1 VDFLSKIA
9 KIFMTERTIKNIL
22 ISQPEPTD
30 LLKNQ
35 YKALSSKYE
44 VEFTFYK
51 FFDVVGISNR
61 EFRDYKISLL
71 DYSAVIFTSKLSVD
85 NYFRLAK
92 ELRLNI
98 PESMKYFCITEAV
111 ANYMQN
117 YVQYRKRKIFYGKL
131 TFKDLVEV
139 IVKHKEEKFIIP
151 CAEDATIEYFK
162 MLDAAKISYTKA
174 IMYRSETKD
183 LTNIDIKKFDMIAM
197 FSPIGVKS
205 FVQSFPDITSEDIF
219 IAAFGTTTQTALKSA
234 KLKTYIPAPTKEA
247 PSMIMAIDKF
257 LSLTMEERKEWMA
270 AIDAEFKT
278 RKKSTTTKTT
288 TTKKATTTKKTSTTK
303 TTASKTT
310 TTKKT
315 SKTQDE

>member
-1 VDFLSKIA
+1 MI
-9 KIFMTERTIKNIL
+9 ERTIKNIL

-61 EFRDYKISLL
+61 EFRDAKISIL
-71 DYSAVIFTSKLSVD
+71 DHSAVIFTSKLSVD

-92 ELRLNI
+92 ELRLTI
-98 PESMKYFCITEAV
+98 PETMKYFCITETV

-131 TFKDLVEV
+131 TFKDLVDV
-139 IVKHKEEKFIIP
+139 IAKHKEEKFIIP
-151 CAEDATIEYFK
+151 CAEDSSIDYFN
-162 MLDAAKISYTKA
+162 MLDAAKIKYTKA
-174 IMYRSETKD
+174 VMYRSEPKD

-205 FVQSFPDITSEDIF
+205 FVQSFPQITSEDIF

-234 KLKTYIPAPTKEA
+234 KLKTYVPAPTKEA

-257 LSLTMEERKEWMA
+257 LSLTTEERKEWMEV
-270 AIDAEFKT
+270 IDAEFKV
-278 RKKSTTTKTT
+278 KKKPATTKKT
-288 TTKKATTTKKTSTTK
+288 TTKKATTTKKTATAKK
-303 TTASKTT
+303 TTATKST

-315 SKTQDE
+315 TTAKKTSKTKDE

>member
-1 VDFLSKIA
+1 MI
-9 KIFMTERTIKNIL
+9 ERTIKNIL

-61 EFRDYKISLL
+61 EFRDFKISLL
-71 DYSAVIFTSKLSVD
+71 DYSAVIFTSKLAVD

-98 PESMKYFCITEAV
+98 PETMKYFCITEAV

-139 IVKHKEEKFIIP
+139 ITKHKEENFIIP
-151 CAEDATIEYFK
+151 CAEDSSIEYFNI
-162 MLDAAKISYTKA
+162 LDAAKISYTKA
-174 IMYRSETKD
+174 VMYRSETKD

-205 FVQSFPDITSEDIF
+205 FVQSFPEITSEDIF
-219 IAAFGTTTQTALKSA
+219 IAAFGTTTQAALKSA

-257 LSLTMEERKEWMA
+257 LSLTQEERKEWMA
-270 AIDAEFKT
+270 AIDTEFKA
-278 RKKSTTTKTT
+278 RKKTTTTKT
-288 TTKKATTTKKTSTTK
+288 TTKKATTTKKT
-303 TTASKTT
+303 TAKKT

>member
-1 VDFLSKIA
+1 MI
-9 KIFMTERTIKNIL
+9 ERTIKNIL

-61 EFRDYKISLL
+61 EFRDAKISLL
-71 DYSAVIFTSKLSVD
+71 DHSAVIFTSKLSVD

-92 ELRLNI
+92 ELRLTI
-98 PESMKYFCITEAV
+98 PETMKYFCITETV

-139 IVKHKEEKFIIP
+139 IAKHKEENFIIP
-151 CAEDATIEYFK
+151 CAEDSSIDYFTL
-162 MLDAAKISYTKA
+162 LDTAKIKYTKA
-174 IMYRSETKD
+174 VMYRSEPKD
-183 LTNIDIKKFDMIAM
+183 LSNIDIKKFDMIAM

-205 FVQSFPDITSEDIF
+205 FIQSFPEITSEDIF

-247 PSMIMAIDKF
+247 PSMIMAIDNF
-257 LSLTMEERKEWMA
+257 LALTTEERKEWMA
-270 AIDAEFKT
+270 KIDAEFKA
-278 RKKSTTTKTT
+278 KKKTTTTKTT

-303 TTASKTT
+303 TTATKKTT
-310 TTKKT
+310 SKKT
-315 SKTQDE
+315 SKTKDE

>member
-1 VDFLSKIA
+1 MI
-9 KIFMTERTIKNIL
+9 ERTIKNIL

-61 EFRDYKISLL
+61 EFRDAKISLL
-71 DYSAVIFTSKLSVD
+71 DHSAVIFTSKLSVD

-92 ELRLNI
+92 ELRLTI
-98 PESMKYFCITEAV
+98 PETMKYFCITETV

-139 IVKHKEEKFIIP
+139 IAKHKEEKYIIP
-151 CAEDATIEYFK
+151 CAEDSSIDYFTL
-162 MLDAAKISYTKA
+162 LDNAKIKYTKA
-174 IMYRSETKD
+174 VMYRSEPKD
-183 LTNIDIKKFDMIAM
+183 LSNIDIKKFDMIAM

-205 FVQSFPDITSEDIF
+205 FVQSFPQITSEDIF

-247 PSMIMAIDKF
+247 PSMIMAIDNF
-257 LSLTMEERKEWMA
+257 LALTTEERKEWMEK
-270 AIDAEFKT
+270 IDAEFKA
-278 RKKSTTTKTT
+278 KKKTTTTKTT
-288 TTKKATTTKKTSTTK
+288 TTKKATTTKKNSTKK
-303 TTASKTT
+303 TTATKTT

-315 SKTQDE
+315 SKTKDE

>member
-1 VDFLSKIA
+1 
-9 KIFMTERTIKNIL
+9 MTERTIKNIL

-85 NYFRLAK
+85 NYFRLSK

-131 TFKDLVEV
+131 TFKDLVDV

-247 PSMIMAIDKF
+247 PSMIMAIDNF

-270 AIDAEFKT
+270 KIDAEFKA
-278 RKKSTTTKTT
+278 KKKTSTTKTA
-288 TTKKATTTKKTSTTK
+288 TTKKTTTTKKTSTTK
-303 TTASKTT
+303 TTAKKTT

>member
-1 VDFLSKIA
+1 MI
-9 KIFMTERTIKNIL
+9 ERTIKNIL

-61 EFRDYKISLL
+61 EFRDAKISIL
-71 DYSAVIFTSKLSVD
+71 DHSAVIFTSKLSVD

-92 ELRLNI
+92 ELRLTI
-98 PESMKYFCITEAV
+98 PETMKYFCITETV

-131 TFKDLVEV
+131 TFKDLVDV
-139 IVKHKEEKFIIP
+139 IAKHKEEKFIIP
-151 CAEDATIEYFK
+151 CAEDSSIDYFN
-162 MLDAAKISYTKA
+162 MLDAAKIKYTKA
-174 IMYRSETKD
+174 VMYRSEPKD

-205 FVQSFPDITSEDIF
+205 FVQSFPQITSEDIF

-257 LSLTMEERKEWMA
+257 LSLTTEERKEWMEV
-270 AIDAEFKT
+270 IDAEFKV
-278 RKKSTTTKTT
+278 KKKPATTKKT
-288 TTKKATTTKKTSTTK
+288 TTKKATTTKKTATAKK
-303 TTASKTT
+303 TTATKST
-310 TTKKT
+310 TTKKNNYY
-315 SKTQDE
+315 KKNV

>member
-1 VDFLSKIA
+1 MI
-9 KIFMTERTIKNIL
+9 ERTIKNIL

-61 EFRDYKISLL
+61 EFRDAKISLL
-71 DYSAVIFTSKLSVD
+71 DHSAVIFTSKLSVD

-92 ELRLNI
+92 ELRLTI
-98 PESMKYFCITEAV
+98 PETMKYFCITETV

-139 IVKHKEEKFIIP
+139 IAKHKEENFIIP
-151 CAEDATIEYFK
+151 CAEDSSIDYFTL
-162 MLDAAKISYTKA
+162 LDTAKIKYTKA
-174 IMYRSETKD
+174 VMYRSEPKD
-183 LTNIDIKKFDMIAM
+183 LSNIDIKKFDMIAM

-205 FVQSFPDITSEDIF
+205 FIQSFPEITSEDIF

-247 PSMIMAIDKF
+247 PSMIMAIDNF
-257 LSLTMEERKEWMA
+257 LSLTTEERKEWMEK
-270 AIDAEFKT
+270 IDAEFKA
-278 RKKSTTTKTT
+278 KKKTTTTKTT
-288 TTKKATTTKKTSTTK
+288 TTKKTTATKKTTSAK
-303 TTASKTT
+303 TTATKTS

-315 SKTQDE
+315 SKTKDE

>member
-1 VDFLSKIA
+1 MI
-9 KIFMTERTIKNIL
+9 ERTIKNIL

-61 EFRDYKISLL
+61 EFRDAKISLL
-71 DYSAVIFTSKLSVD
+71 DHSAVIFTSKLSVD

-92 ELRLNI
+92 ELRLTI
-98 PESMKYFCITEAV
+98 PETMKYFCITETV

-139 IVKHKEEKFIIP
+139 IAKHKEENFIIP
-151 CAEDATIEYFK
+151 CAEDSSIDYFTL
-162 MLDAAKISYTKA
+162 LDTAKIKYTKA
-174 IMYRSETKD
+174 VMYRSEPKD
-183 LTNIDIKKFDMIAM
+183 LSNIDIKKFDMIAM

-205 FVQSFPDITSEDIF
+205 FIQSFPEITSEDIF

-247 PSMIMAIDKF
+247 PSMIMAIDNF
-257 LSLTMEERKEWMA
+257 LSLTTEERKEWMA
-270 AIDAEFKT
+270 KIDAEFKA
-278 RKKSTTTKTT
+278 KKKTSTTKTT
-288 TTKKATTTKKTSTTK
+288 TTKKTTATKKTSTTK
-303 TTASKTT
+303 TTATKKTT
-310 TTKKT
+310 SKKT
-315 SKTQDE
+315 SKTKDE

>member
-1 VDFLSKIA
+1 MI
-9 KIFMTERTIKNIL
+9 ERTIKNIL

-61 EFRDYKISLL
+61 EFRDAKISLL
-71 DYSAVIFTSKLSVD
+71 DHSAVIFTSKLSVD

-92 ELRLNI
+92 ELRLTI
-98 PESMKYFCITEAV
+98 PETMKYFCITETV

-139 IVKHKEEKFIIP
+139 IAKHKEEKYIIP
-151 CAEDATIEYFK
+151 CAEDSSIDYFTL
-162 MLDAAKISYTKA
+162 LDTAKIKYTKA
-174 IMYRSETKD
+174 VMYRSEPKD
-183 LTNIDIKKFDMIAM
+183 LSNIDIKKFDMIAM

-205 FVQSFPDITSEDIF
+205 FVQSFPQITSEDIF

-247 PSMIMAIDKF
+247 PSMIMAIDNF
-257 LSLTMEERKEWMA
+257 LSLTTEERKEWMA
-270 AIDAEFKT
+270 KIDVEFKA
-278 RKKSTTTKTT
+278 KKKATTTKTT
-288 TTKKATTTKKTSTTK
+288 TTKKATTTKKTSTKK

-315 SKTQDE
+315 SKTKDE

>member
-288 TTKKATTTKKTSTTK
+288 TTKKATTTKKTLTN
-303 TTASKTT
+303 KTT
-310 TTKKT
+310 TEKTTTKKKT

>member
-1 VDFLSKIA
+1 MI
-9 KIFMTERTIKNIL
+9 ERTIKNIL

-61 EFRDYKISLL
+61 EFRDAKISLL
-71 DYSAVIFTSKLSVD
+71 DHSAVIFTSKLSVD

-92 ELRLNI
+92 ELRLTI
-98 PESMKYFCITEAV
+98 PETMKYFCITETV

-139 IVKHKEEKFIIP
+139 IAKHKEEKYIIP
-151 CAEDATIEYFK
+151 CAEDSSIDYFTL
-162 MLDAAKISYTKA
+162 LDNAKIKYTKA
-174 IMYRSETKD
+174 VMYRSEPKD
-183 LTNIDIKKFDMIAM
+183 LSNIDIKKFDMIAM

-205 FVQSFPDITSEDIF
+205 FVQSFPQITSEDIF

-247 PSMIMAIDKF
+247 PSMIMAIDNF
-257 LSLTMEERKEWMA
+257 LSLTTEERKEWMEK
-270 AIDAEFKT
+270 IDAEFKA
-278 RKKSTTTKTT
+278 KKKTTTTKTT
-288 TTKKATTTKKTSTTK
+288 TTKKATTTKKTSTKK
-303 TTASKTT
+303 TTATKTT

-315 SKTQDE
+315 SKTKNE

>member
-1 VDFLSKIA
+1 MI
-9 KIFMTERTIKNIL
+9 ERTIKNIL

-61 EFRDYKISLL
+61 EFRDFKISLL

-98 PESMKYFCITEAV
+98 PETMKYFCITEAV

-139 IVKHKEEKFIIP
+139 ITKHKEENFIIP
-151 CAEDATIEYFK
+151 CAEDSSIEYFNI
-162 MLDAAKISYTKA
+162 LDAAKISYTKA
-174 IMYRSETKD
+174 VMYRSETKD

-205 FVQSFPDITSEDIF
+205 FVQSFPEITSEDIF
-219 IAAFGTTTQTALKSA
+219 IAAFGTTTQAALKSA

-257 LSLTMEERKEWMA
+257 LSLTQEERKEWMA
-270 AIDAEFKT
+270 AIDAEFKA
-278 RKKSTTTKTT
+278 RKKTTTTKT
-288 TTKKATTTKKTSTTK
+288 TTKKATTTKKT
-303 TTASKTT
+303 TAKKT

>member
-1 VDFLSKIA
+1 MI
-9 KIFMTERTIKNIL
+9 ERTIKNIL

-61 EFRDYKISLL
+61 EFRDAKISLL
-71 DYSAVIFTSKLSVD
+71 DHSAVIFTSKLSVD

-92 ELRLNI
+92 ELRLTI
-98 PESMKYFCITEAV
+98 PETMKYFCITETV

-139 IVKHKEEKFIIP
+139 IAKHKEEKYIIP
-151 CAEDATIEYFK
+151 CAEDSSIDYFTL
-162 MLDAAKISYTKA
+162 LDNAKIKYTKA
-174 IMYRSETKD
+174 VMYRSEPKD
-183 LTNIDIKKFDMIAM
+183 LSNIDIKKFDMIAM

-205 FVQSFPDITSEDIF
+205 FVQSFPQITSEDIF

-247 PSMIMAIDKF
+247 PSMIMAIDNF
-257 LSLTMEERKEWMA
+257 LSLTTEERKEWMEK
-270 AIDAEFKT
+270 IDAEFKA
-278 RKKSTTTKTT
+278 KKKTTITKTT
-288 TTKKATTTKKTSTTK
+288 TTKKATTTKKTSTKK

-315 SKTQDE
+315 SKTKDE

>member
-1 VDFLSKIA
+1 
-9 KIFMTERTIKNIL
+9 MTEKTIKNIL

-35 YKALSSKYE
+35 YKALSTKYG

-61 EFRDYKISLL
+61 EFRDSKIAIL
-71 DYSAVIFTSKLSVD
+71 DYSAVIFTSKLAVD

-98 PESMKYFCITEAV
+98 PETMKYFCITEAV

-131 TFKDLVEV
+131 TFKDLVDV
-139 IVKHKEEKFIIP
+139 ISKHKEENFIIP
-151 CAEDATIEYFK
+151 CAEDSTIEYFK
-162 MLDAAKISYTKA
+162 ILDAAKINYTKA
-174 IMYRSETKD
+174 VMYRSETKD
-183 LTNIDIKKFDMIAM
+183 LTNIDIKKYDMIAM

-205 FVQSFPDITSEDIF
+205 FVQSFPETTSEDIF
-219 IAAFGTTTQTALKSA
+219 IAAFGTTTQTALKA
-234 KLKTYIPAPTKEA
+234 EKLKTYIPAPTKES

-257 LSLTMEERKEWMA
+257 LSLEADERKAWIA
-270 AIDAEFKT
+270 AIDAEFKKTT
-278 RKKSTTTKTT
+278 RKKTTTTTAKKTSTTKTTAAKKTSTTTK
-288 TTKKATTTKKTSTTK
+288 KTTTKKTSTTK
-303 TTASKTT
+303 
-310 TTKKT
+310 
-315 SKTQDE
+315 DE

>member
-1 VDFLSKIA
+1 MI
-9 KIFMTERTIKNIL
+9 ERTIKNIL

-61 EFRDYKISLL
+61 EFRDAKISLL
-71 DYSAVIFTSKLSVD
+71 DHSAVIFTSKLSVD

-92 ELRLNI
+92 ELRLTI
-98 PESMKYFCITEAV
+98 PETMKYFCITETV

-139 IVKHKEEKFIIP
+139 IAKHKEEKYIIP
-151 CAEDATIEYFK
+151 CAEDSSIDYFTL
-162 MLDAAKISYTKA
+162 LDNAKIKYTKA
-174 IMYRSETKD
+174 VMYRSEPKD
-183 LTNIDIKKFDMIAM
+183 LSNIDIKKFDMIAM

-205 FVQSFPDITSEDIF
+205 FVQSFPEITSENIF

-247 PSMIMAIDKF
+247 PSMIMAIDNF
-257 LSLTMEERKEWMA
+257 LALTTEERKEWMEK
-270 AIDAEFKT
+270 IDAEFKA
-278 RKKSTTTKTT
+278 KKKTTTTKTT
-288 TTKKATTTKKTSTTK
+288 TTKKATTTKKTSTKK
-303 TTASKTT
+303 TTATKTT

-315 SKTQDE
+315 SKTKDE

>member
-1 VDFLSKIA
+1 MI
-9 KIFMTERTIKNIL
+9 ERTIKNIL

-61 EFRDYKISLL
+61 EFRDAKISLL
-71 DYSAVIFTSKLSVD
+71 DHSAVIFTSKLSVD

-92 ELRLNI
+92 ELRLTI
-98 PESMKYFCITEAV
+98 PETMKYFCITETV

-139 IVKHKEEKFIIP
+139 IAKHKEEKYIIP
-151 CAEDATIEYFK
+151 CAEDSSIDYFTL
-162 MLDAAKISYTKA
+162 LDTAKIKYTKA
-174 IMYRSETKD
+174 VMYRSEPKD
-183 LTNIDIKKFDMIAM
+183 LSNIDIKKFDMIAM

-205 FVQSFPDITSEDIF
+205 FVQSFPQITSEDIF

-247 PSMIMAIDKF
+247 PSMIMAIDNF
-257 LSLTMEERKEWMA
+257 LALTTEERKEWMEK
-270 AIDAEFKT
+270 IDAEFKA
-278 RKKSTTTKTT
+278 KKKTTTTKTT
-288 TTKKATTTKKTSTTK
+288 TTKKATTTKKTSTKK
-303 TTASKTT
+303 TTATKTT

-315 SKTQDE
+315 SKTKDE

>member
-1 VDFLSKIA
+1 MI
-9 KIFMTERTIKNIL
+9 ERTIKNIL

-61 EFRDYKISLL
+61 EFRDAKISIL
-71 DYSAVIFTSKLSVD
+71 DHSAVIFTSKLSVD

-92 ELRLNI
+92 ELRLTI
-98 PESMKYFCITEAV
+98 PETMKYFCITETV

-139 IVKHKEEKFIIP
+139 IAKHKEEKYIIP
-151 CAEDATIEYFK
+151 CAEDSSIDYFTL
-162 MLDAAKISYTKA
+162 LDNAKIKYTKA
-174 IMYRSETKD
+174 VMYRSEPKD
-183 LTNIDIKKFDMIAM
+183 LSNIDIKKFDMIAM

-205 FVQSFPDITSEDIF
+205 FVQSFPQITSEDIF

-247 PSMIMAIDKF
+247 PSMIMAIDNF
-257 LSLTMEERKEWMA
+257 LALTTEERKEWMEK
-270 AIDAEFKT
+270 IDAEFKA
-278 RKKSTTTKTT
+278 KKKTTTTKTT
-288 TTKKATTTKKTSTTK
+288 TTKKATTTKKTSTKK
-303 TTASKTT
+303 TTATKTT

-315 SKTQDE
+315 SKTKDE

>member
-1 VDFLSKIA
+1 MI
-9 KIFMTERTIKNIL
+9 ERTIKNIL

-61 EFRDYKISLL
+61 EFRDAKISIL
-71 DYSAVIFTSKLSVD
+71 DHSAVIFTSKLSVD

-92 ELRLNI
+92 ELRLTI
-98 PESMKYFCITEAV
+98 PETMKYFCITETV

-131 TFKDLVEV
+131 TFKDLVDV
-139 IVKHKEEKFIIP
+139 IAKHKEEKFIIP
-151 CAEDATIEYFK
+151 CAEDSSIDYFN
-162 MLDAAKISYTKA
+162 MLDAAKIKYTKA
-174 IMYRSETKD
+174 VMYRSEPKD

-205 FVQSFPDITSEDIF
+205 FVQSFPQITSEDIF

-257 LSLTMEERKEWMA
+257 LSLTTEERKEWMEV
-270 AIDAEFKT
+270 IDAEFKV
-278 RKKSTTTKTT
+278 KKKPATTKKT
-288 TTKKATTTKKTSTTK
+288 TTKKATTTKKTATAKK
-303 TTASKTT
+303 TTATKST

-315 SKTQDE
+315 TTAKKTSKTKDE

>member
-1 VDFLSKIA
+1 MI
-9 KIFMTERTIKNIL
+9 ERTIKNIL

-61 EFRDYKISLL
+61 EFRDAKISIL
-71 DYSAVIFTSKLSVD
+71 DHSAVIFTSKLSVD

-92 ELRLNI
+92 ELRLTI
-98 PESMKYFCITEAV
+98 PETMKYFCITETV

-131 TFKDLVEV
+131 TFKDLVDV
-139 IVKHKEEKFIIP
+139 IAKHKEEKFIIP
-151 CAEDATIEYFK
+151 CAEDSSIDYFN
-162 MLDAAKISYTKA
+162 MLDAAKIKYTKA
-174 IMYRSETKD
+174 VMYRSEPKD

-205 FVQSFPDITSEDIF
+205 FVQSFPQITSEDIF

-257 LSLTMEERKEWMA
+257 LSLTTEERKEWMEV
-270 AIDAEFKT
+270 IDAEFKV
-278 RKKSTTTKTT
+278 KKKPATTKKT
-288 TTKKATTTKKTSTTK
+288 TTKKATMTKKTATAKK
-303 TTASKTT
+303 TTATKST

-315 SKTQDE
+315 TTAKKTSKTKDE

>member
-1 VDFLSKIA
+1 MI
-9 KIFMTERTIKNIL
+9 ERTIKNIL

-61 EFRDYKISLL
+61 EFRDAKISLL
-71 DYSAVIFTSKLSVD
+71 DHSAVIFTSKLSVD

-92 ELRLNI
+92 ELRLTI
-98 PESMKYFCITEAV
+98 PETMKYFCITETV

-139 IVKHKEEKFIIP
+139 IAKHKEEKYIIP
-151 CAEDATIEYFK
+151 CAEDSSIDYFTL
-162 MLDAAKISYTKA
+162 LDNAKIKYTKA
-174 IMYRSETKD
+174 VMYRSEPKD
-183 LTNIDIKKFDMIAM
+183 LSNIDIKKFDMIAM

-205 FVQSFPDITSEDIF
+205 FVQSFPQITSEDIF

-247 PSMIMAIDKF
+247 PSMIMAIDNF
-257 LSLTMEERKEWMA
+257 FALTTEERKEWMEK
-270 AIDAEFKT
+270 IDAEFKA
-278 RKKSTTTKTT
+278 KKKTTTTKTT
-288 TTKKATTTKKTSTTK
+288 TTKKATTTKKNSTKK
-303 TTASKTT
+303 TTATKTT

-315 SKTQDE
+315 SKTKDE

>member
-1 VDFLSKIA
+1 MI
-9 KIFMTERTIKNIL
+9 ERTIKNIL

-61 EFRDYKISLL
+61 EFRDAKISIL
-71 DYSAVIFTSKLSVD
+71 DHSAVIFTSKLSVD

-92 ELRLNI
+92 ELRLTI
-98 PESMKYFCITEAV
+98 PETMKYFCITETV

-131 TFKDLVEV
+131 TFKDLVDV
-139 IVKHKEEKFIIP
+139 IAKHKEEKFIIP
-151 CAEDATIEYFK
+151 CAEDSSIDYFN
-162 MLDAAKISYTKA
+162 MLDAAKIKYTKA
-174 IMYRSETKD
+174 VMYRSEPKD

-205 FVQSFPDITSEDIF
+205 FVQSFPQITSEDIF

-257 LSLTMEERKEWMA
+257 LSLTTEERKEWMEV
-270 AIDAEFKT
+270 IDAEFKV
-278 RKKSTTTKTT
+278 KKKPATTKKT
-288 TTKKATTTKKTSTTK
+288 TTKKATTTKKTATAKK
-303 TTASKTT
+303 TTATKST

-315 SKTQDE
+315 TTTRKTSKTKDE

>member
-1 VDFLSKIA
+1 MI
-9 KIFMTERTIKNIL
+9 ERTIKNIL

-61 EFRDYKISLL
+61 EFRDAKISLL
-71 DYSAVIFTSKLSVD
+71 DHSAVIFTSKLSVD

-92 ELRLNI
+92 ELRLTI
-98 PESMKYFCITEAV
+98 PETMKYFCITETV

-139 IVKHKEEKFIIP
+139 IAKHKEEKYIIP
-151 CAEDATIEYFK
+151 CAEDSSIDYFTL
-162 MLDAAKISYTKA
+162 LDTAKIKYTKA
-174 IMYRSETKD
+174 VMYRSEPKD
-183 LTNIDIKKFDMIAM
+183 LSNIDIKKFDMIAM

-205 FVQSFPDITSEDIF
+205 FVQSFPEITSEDIF

-247 PSMIMAIDKF
+247 PSMIMAIDNF
-257 LSLTMEERKEWMA
+257 LALTTEERKEWMEK
-270 AIDAEFKT
+270 IDAEFKA
-278 RKKSTTTKTT
+278 KKKTTTTKTT
-288 TTKKATTTKKTSTTK
+288 TTKKATTTKKTSTKK

-315 SKTQDE
+315 SKTKDE

>member
-1 VDFLSKIA
+1 MI
-9 KIFMTERTIKNIL
+9 ERTIKNIL

-61 EFRDYKISLL
+61 EFRDAKISIL
-71 DYSAVIFTSKLSVD
+71 DHSAVIFTSKLSVD

-92 ELRLNI
+92 ELRLTI
-98 PESMKYFCITEAV
+98 PETMKYFCITETV

-131 TFKDLVEV
+131 TFKDLVDV
-139 IVKHKEEKFIIP
+139 IAKHKEEKFIIP
-151 CAEDATIEYFK
+151 CAEDSSIDYFN
-162 MLDAAKISYTKA
+162 MLDAAKIKYTKA
-174 IMYRSETKD
+174 VMYRSEPKD

-205 FVQSFPDITSEDIF
+205 FVQSFPQITSEDIF

-257 LSLTMEERKEWMA
+257 LSLTTDERKEWMEV
-270 AIDAEFKT
+270 IDAEFKV
-278 RKKSTTTKTT
+278 KKKPATTKKT
-288 TTKKATTTKKTSTTK
+288 TTKKATTTKKTATAKK
-303 TTASKTT
+303 TTATKST

-315 SKTQDE
+315 TTAKKTSKTKDE

>member
-1 VDFLSKIA
+1 MI
-9 KIFMTERTIKNIL
+9 ERTIKNIL

-61 EFRDYKISLL
+61 EFRDFKISLL

-98 PESMKYFCITEAV
+98 PETMKYFCITEAV

-139 IVKHKEEKFIIP
+139 ITKHKEENFIIP
-151 CAEDATIEYFK
+151 CAEDSSIEYFNI
-162 MLDAAKISYTKA
+162 LDAAKISYTKA
-174 IMYRSETKD
+174 VMYRSETKD

-205 FVQSFPDITSEDIF
+205 FVQSFPEITSEDIF
-219 IAAFGTTTQTALKSA
+219 IAAFGTTTQAALKSA

-257 LSLTMEERKEWMA
+257 LSLTQEERKEWMV
-270 AIDAEFKT
+270 AIDAEFKA
-278 RKKSTTTKTT
+278 RKKTTTTKT
-288 TTKKATTTKKTSTTK
+288 TTKKATTTKKT
-303 TTASKTT
+303 TAKKT

>member
-1 VDFLSKIA
+1 MI
-9 KIFMTERTIKNIL
+9 ERTIKNIL

-61 EFRDYKISLL
+61 EFRDAKISIL
-71 DYSAVIFTSKLSVD
+71 DHSAVIFTSKLSVD

-92 ELRLNI
+92 ELRLTI
-98 PESMKYFCITEAV
+98 PETMKYFCITETV

-139 IVKHKEEKFIIP
+139 IAKHKEEKYIIP
-151 CAEDATIEYFK
+151 CAEDSSIDYFTL
-162 MLDAAKISYTKA
+162 LDNAKIKYTKA
-174 IMYRSETKD
+174 VMYRSEPKD
-183 LTNIDIKKFDMIAM
+183 LSNIDIKKFDMIAM

-205 FVQSFPDITSEDIF
+205 FVQSFPQITSEDIF

-247 PSMIMAIDKF
+247 PSMIMAIDNF
-257 LSLTMEERKEWMA
+257 LALTTEERKEWMEK
-270 AIDAEFKT
+270 IDAEFKA
-278 RKKSTTTKTT
+278 KKKTTTTKTT
-288 TTKKATTTKKTSTTK
+288 TTKKATTTKKNSTKK
-303 TTASKTT
+303 TTATKTT

-315 SKTQDE
+315 SKTKDE

>member
-1 VDFLSKIA
+1 
-9 KIFMTERTIKNIL
+9 MTERTIKNIL

-35 YKALSSKYE
+35 YNALSSKYG

-51 FFDVVGISNR
+51 FFDVVGVSNR
-61 EFRDYKISLL
+61 EFRDSKIALL

-98 PESMKYFCITEAV
+98 PETMKYFCITETV

-131 TFKDLVEV
+131 TFKDLVDV
-139 IVKHKEEKFIIP
+139 IVKHKEESFIFP
-151 CAEDATIEYFK
+151 CAEDANLEYFK
-162 MLDAAKISYTKA
+162 MLDVAKISYTQA
-174 IMYRSETKD
+174 VMFRSETKD
-183 LTNIDIKKFDMIAM
+183 LTNLDIKKFDMIAM

-205 FVQSFPDITSEDIF
+205 FIQSFPEITSNDTF

-234 KLKTYIPAPTKEA
+234 KLKTYIPAPTKES

-257 LSLTMEERKEWMA
+257 LSLNTEERAKWMA
-270 AIDAEFKT
+270 EIDAEFKA
-278 RKKSTTTKTT
+278 RKKSTTSTTAKKTT
-288 TTKKATTTKKTSTTK
+288 TTR
-303 TTASKTT
+303 KTT

-315 SKTQDE
+315 SKAKDE

>member
-1 VDFLSKIA
+1 MI
-9 KIFMTERTIKNIL
+9 ERTIKNIL

-61 EFRDYKISLL
+61 EFRDAKISLL
-71 DYSAVIFTSKLSVD
+71 DHSAVIFTSKLSVD

-92 ELRLNI
+92 ELRLTI
-98 PESMKYFCITEAV
+98 PETMKYFCITETV

-139 IVKHKEEKFIIP
+139 IAKHKEENFIIP
-151 CAEDATIEYFK
+151 CAEDSSIDYFTL
-162 MLDAAKISYTKA
+162 LDTAKIKYTKA
-174 IMYRSETKD
+174 VMYRSEPKD
-183 LTNIDIKKFDMIAM
+183 LSNIDIKKFDMIAM

-205 FVQSFPDITSEDIF
+205 FIQSFPEITSEDIF

-247 PSMIMAIDKF
+247 PSMIMAIDNF
-257 LSLTMEERKEWMA
+257 LSLTAEERKEWMA
-270 AIDAEFKT
+270 KIDAEFKA
-278 RKKSTTTKTT
+278 KKKTSTTKTT

-303 TTASKTT
+303 TTATKKTT
-310 TTKKT
+310 TSKKT
-315 SKTQDE
+315 SKTKDE

>member
-1 VDFLSKIA
+1 MI
-9 KIFMTERTIKNIL
+9 ERTIKNIL

-61 EFRDYKISLL
+61 EFRDAKISLL
-71 DYSAVIFTSKLSVD
+71 DHSAVIFTSKLSVD

-92 ELRLNI
+92 ELRLTI
-98 PESMKYFCITEAV
+98 PETMKYFCITETV

-139 IVKHKEEKFIIP
+139 IAKHKEENFIIP
-151 CAEDATIEYFK
+151 CAEDSSIDYFTL
-162 MLDAAKISYTKA
+162 LDTAKIKYTKA
-174 IMYRSETKD
+174 VMYRSEPKD
-183 LTNIDIKKFDMIAM
+183 LSNIDIKKFDMIAM

-205 FVQSFPDITSEDIF
+205 FIQSFPEITSEDIF

-247 PSMIMAIDKF
+247 PSMIMAIDNF
-257 LSLTMEERKEWMA
+257 LSLTTEERKEWMA
-270 AIDAEFKT
+270 KIDAEFKA
-278 RKKSTTTKTT
+278 KKKTTTTKTT

-303 TTASKTT
+303 TTATKTT
-310 TTKKT
+310 TSKKT
-315 SKTQDE
+315 SKTKDE

>member
-1 VDFLSKIA
+1 MI
-9 KIFMTERTIKNIL
+9 ERTIKNIL

-61 EFRDYKISLL
+61 EFRDAKISLL
-71 DYSAVIFTSKLSVD
+71 DHSAVIFTSKLSVD

-92 ELRLNI
+92 ELRLTI
-98 PESMKYFCITEAV
+98 PETMKYFCITETV

-139 IVKHKEEKFIIP
+139 IAKHKEEKYIIP
-151 CAEDATIEYFK
+151 CAEDSSIDYFTL
-162 MLDAAKISYTKA
+162 LDTAKIKYTKA
-174 IMYRSETKD
+174 VMYRSEPKD
-183 LTNIDIKKFDMIAM
+183 LSNIDIKKFDMIAM

-205 FVQSFPDITSEDIF
+205 FVQSFPEITSEDIF

-247 PSMIMAIDKF
+247 PSMIMAIDNF
-257 LSLTMEERKEWMA
+257 LALTTEERKEWMEK
-270 AIDAEFKT
+270 IDAEFKA
-278 RKKSTTTKTT
+278 KKKTTTTKTT
-288 TTKKATTTKKTSTTK
+288 TTKKATTTKKTTTKK
-303 TTASKTT
+303 TTATKTT

-315 SKTQDE
+315 SKTKDE

>member
-1 VDFLSKIA
+1 MI
-9 KIFMTERTIKNIL
+9 ERTIKNIL

-61 EFRDYKISLL
+61 EFRDAKISIL
-71 DYSAVIFTSKLSVD
+71 DHSAVIFTSKLSVD

-92 ELRLNI
+92 ELRLTV
-98 PESMKYFCITEAV
+98 PETMKYFCITETV

-131 TFKDLVEV
+131 TFKDLVDV
-139 IVKHKEEKFIIP
+139 IAKHKEEKFIIP
-151 CAEDATIEYFK
+151 CAEDSSIDYFN
-162 MLDAAKISYTKA
+162 MLDAAKIKYTKA
-174 IMYRSETKD
+174 VMYRSEPKD

-205 FVQSFPDITSEDIF
+205 FVQSFPQITSEDIF

-257 LSLTMEERKEWMA
+257 LSLTTEERKEWMEV
-270 AIDAEFKT
+270 IDAEFKV
-278 RKKSTTTKTT
+278 KKKPATTKKT
-288 TTKKATTTKKTSTTK
+288 TTKKATTTKKTATAKK
-303 TTASKTT
+303 TTATKST

-315 SKTQDE
+315 TTAKKTSKTKDE

>member
-1 VDFLSKIA
+1 
-9 KIFMTERTIKNIL
+9 MTERTIKNIL

-35 YKALSSKYE
+35 YKALSSKYN

-61 EFRDYKISLL
+61 EFRDSKISIL

-92 ELRLNI
+92 ELRLAI
-98 PESMKYFCITEAV
+98 PETMKYFCITEAV

-131 TFKDLVEV
+131 TFKDLVDV
-139 IVKHKEEKFIIP
+139 ISKHKEENFIIP
-151 CAEDATIEYFK
+151 CAEDSSIEYFN
-162 MLDAAKISYTKA
+162 MLEAAKITYTKA
-174 IMYRSETKD
+174 VMYRSETKD
-183 LTNIDIKKFDMIAM
+183 LTNINIKNFDMIAM

-205 FVQSFPDITSEDIF
+205 FIQSFPEITSEDIF
-219 IAAFGTTTQTALKSA
+219 IAAFGTTTQTALKTA

-257 LSLTMEERKEWMA
+257 LSLSTEERKEWME
-270 AIDAEFKT
+270 AIDAEFKAKKKT
-278 RKKSTTTKTT
+278 TATKKTTTKKSAATKKTT
-288 TTKKATTTKKTSTTK
+288 TTKKTAT
-303 TTASKTT
+303 KTT

-315 SKTQDE
+315 SKTKDE

>member
-1 VDFLSKIA
+1 MI
-9 KIFMTERTIKNIL
+9 ERTIKNIL

-61 EFRDYKISLL
+61 EFRDAKISLL
-71 DYSAVIFTSKLSVD
+71 DHSAVIFTSKLSVD

-92 ELRLNI
+92 ELRLTI
-98 PESMKYFCITEAV
+98 PETMKYFCITETV

-139 IVKHKEEKFIIP
+139 IAKHKEEKYIIP
-151 CAEDATIEYFK
+151 CAEDSSIDYFTL
-162 MLDAAKISYTKA
+162 LDNAKIKYTKA
-174 IMYRSETKD
+174 VMYRSEPKD
-183 LTNIDIKKFDMIAM
+183 LSNIDIKKFDMIAM

-205 FVQSFPDITSEDIF
+205 FVQSFPQITSEDIF

-247 PSMIMAIDKF
+247 PSMIMAIDNF
-257 LSLTMEERKEWMA
+257 LALTTEERKEWMEK
-270 AIDAEFKT
+270 IDAEFKA
-278 RKKSTTTKTT
+278 KKKTTTTKTT
-288 TTKKATTTKKTSTTK
+288 TTKKATTTKKTSTKK

-315 SKTQDE
+315 SKTKDE

>member
-1 VDFLSKIA
+1 
-9 KIFMTERTIKNIL
+9 MTERTIKNIL

-61 EFRDYKISLL
+61 AFRDYKISLL

-131 TFKDLVEV
+131 TFKDLVDV

-247 PSMIMAIDKF
+247 PSMIMAIDNF

-270 AIDAEFKT
+270 KIDAEFKA
-278 RKKSTTTKTT
+278 KKKTSTTKTA
-288 TTKKATTTKKTSTTK
+288 TTKKTTTTKKTSTTK
-303 TTASKTT
+303 TTAKKTT

>member
-1 VDFLSKIA
+1 
-9 KIFMTERTIKNIL
+9 MTERTIKNIL

-61 EFRDYKISLL
+61 EFRDAKISLL
-71 DYSAVIFTSKLSVD
+71 DHSAVIFTSKLSVD

-92 ELRLNI
+92 ELRLTI
-98 PESMKYFCITEAV
+98 PETMKYFCITETV

-139 IVKHKEEKFIIP
+139 IAKHKEENFIIP
-151 CAEDATIEYFK
+151 CAEDSSIDYFTL
-162 MLDAAKISYTKA
+162 LDTAKIKYTKA
-174 IMYRSETKD
+174 VMYRSEPKD
-183 LTNIDIKKFDMIAM
+183 LSNIDIKKFDMIAM

-205 FVQSFPDITSEDIF
+205 FIQSFPEITSEDIF

-247 PSMIMAIDKF
+247 PSMIMAIDNF
-257 LSLTMEERKEWMA
+257 LSLTTEERKEWMEK
-270 AIDAEFKT
+270 IDAEFKA
-278 RKKSTTTKTT
+278 KKKTSTTKTT
-288 TTKKATTTKKTSTTK
+288 TTKKAAATKKTTTTKKTAT
-303 TTASKTT
+303 KTT

-315 SKTQDE
+315 SKTKDE

>member
-1 VDFLSKIA
+1 MI
-9 KIFMTERTIKNIL
+9 ERTIKNIL

-61 EFRDYKISLL
+61 EFRDAKISLL
-71 DYSAVIFTSKLSVD
+71 DHSAVIFTSKLSVD

-92 ELRLNI
+92 ELRLTI
-98 PESMKYFCITEAV
+98 PETMKYFCITETV

-139 IVKHKEEKFIIP
+139 IAKHKEEKYIIP
-151 CAEDATIEYFK
+151 CAEDSSIDYFTL
-162 MLDAAKISYTKA
+162 LDSAKIKYTKA
-174 IMYRSETKD
+174 VMYRSEPKD
-183 LTNIDIKKFDMIAM
+183 LSNIDIKKFDMIAM

-205 FVQSFPDITSEDIF
+205 FVQSFPQITSEDIF

-247 PSMIMAIDKF
+247 PSMIMAIDNF
-257 LSLTMEERKEWMA
+257 LALTTEERKEWMEK
-270 AIDAEFKT
+270 IDAEFKA
-278 RKKSTTTKTT
+278 KKKTTTTKTT
-288 TTKKATTTKKTSTTK
+288 TTKKATTTKKTSTKK
-303 TTASKTT
+303 TTATKTT

-315 SKTQDE
+315 SKTKNE

>member
-1 VDFLSKIA
+1 MI
-9 KIFMTERTIKNIL
+9 ERTIKNIL

-61 EFRDYKISLL
+61 EFRDAKISLL
-71 DYSAVIFTSKLSVD
+71 DHSAVIFTSKLSVD

-92 ELRLNI
+92 ELRLTI
-98 PESMKYFCITEAV
+98 PETMKYFCITETV

-139 IVKHKEEKFIIP
+139 IAKHKEENFIIP
-151 CAEDATIEYFK
+151 CAEDSSIDYFTL
-162 MLDAAKISYTKA
+162 LDTAKIKYTKA
-174 IMYRSETKD
+174 VMYRSEPKD
-183 LTNIDIKKFDMIAM
+183 LSNIDIKKFDMIAM

-205 FVQSFPDITSEDIF
+205 FIQSFPEITSEDIF

-247 PSMIMAIDKF
+247 PSMIMAIDNF
-257 LSLTMEERKEWMA
+257 LSLTTEERKEWMGK
-270 AIDAEFKT
+270 IDAEFKA
-278 RKKSTTTKTT
+278 K
-288 TTKKATTTKKTSTTK
+288 KKTSTTK
-303 TTASKTT
+303 TTAKKTT
-310 TTKKT
+310 TSKKT
-315 SKTQDE
+315 SKTKDE